1 MVEKYFP
8 HLRFKTCIVYWSMKI
23 CESLKQ
29 PFHAL
34 SLKPVA
40 DVNID
45 GIERNRAGREISGAI
60 TS

>member
-1 MVEKYFP
+1 M
-8 HLRFKTCIVYWSMKI
+8 
-23 CESLKQ
+23 
-29 PFHAL
+29 L